1 MLKDQRLVISPKAPI
16 RLLAV
21 SDTHF
26 PFSADEKIKSVIQL
40 AKTLKPTHIWQCGDL
55 YDMYSFSRF
64 ARSLDVST
72 PHQEIMEGKR
82 KAAAMWAALQ
92 KAAPSA
98 VCLQSRGNH
107 SLRIVKSLMARAPEF
122 ESLMDGP
129 ISALTEFPGVTDMKT
144 ARSEIVLGD
153 MLLVHGWQSRA
164 GAHAD
169 YFGQSVVRGH
179 SHHGGV
185 TYTARKGMP
194 IWELDCGHLA
204 DINSLPLSYGES
216 KTNKWVAG
224 CGWVDE
230 LGPRFLPL

>member
-1 MLKDQRLVISPKAPI
+1 MLKDQRLVVKLKAPL

-26 PFSADEKIKSVIQL
+26 PFSADEKIRQVVKL
-40 AKTLKPTHIWQCGDL
+40 AKSLKPTHIWQCGDL

-64 ARSLDVST
+64 ARSMDVLT
-72 PHQEIMEGKR
+72 PHQEVSEGR
-82 KAAAMWAALQ
+82 Q
-92 KAAPSA
+92 KAANMWKALQQAAPQA

-107 SLRIVKSLMARAPEF
+107 SFRLVKSLLARAPEF
-122 ESLMDGP
+122 EGFLDAP
-129 ISALTEFPGVTDMKT
+129 LSALTEFPGVIDMKT
-144 ARSEIVLGD
+144 ARSEIVLGNI
-153 MLLVHGWQSRA
+153 LLVHGWQSRA

-169 YFGQSVVRGH
+169 YFGQNVVRGH

-185 TYTARKGMP
+185 TYTARSGLP

-216 KTNKWVAG
+216 KTNRWVSG

-230 LGPRFLPL
+230 LGPRFIPL